1 MSKCQS
7 VKDLFFPILSASLLV
22 VPFSHPRLWVFAWFG
37 FVPLF
42 FAIENKS
49 KSRAFFLSYLTGL
62 IFWLGTI
69 YWLVYVTFIGLILLV
84 LYLALYFGIFGLF
97 YASSFN
103 LQASSSSQKACG
115 LRPVACSQILHS
127 AIFLP
132 SLWVVLEYLR
142 GHLLTGFPWA
152 LLGYSQYKNL
162 PIIQIA
168 DITGAYG
175 VSFLVMMGNVLIKEI
190 ICYRLYPYGHRQAIP
205 LRAQAGYRQKI
216 KKFLFL
222 ACGVWLVAC
231 SYGYYKL
238 HLSTVDYR
246 LSTIKVSLIQANI
259 PQELKWSPAAKED
272 IVNKYFRL
280 TKEILQ
286 ARPDL
291 IIWPE
296 TAMQDYLIIGKQGYS
311 NIDYLSNFVRELKVP
326 LLLGVVAVENEDF
339 YNSAVLFSGEGGI
352 LQRYDKL
359 HLVPFGEYIPLRAVL
374 PFLEAVV
381 PIGDFTAGKEYTVFQ
396 FPNKSQTPNPNIQ
409 NKFSVMIC
417 FEDVFSELAR
427 GFVQKGAGFL
437 VNITN
442 DAWFGDTREPYQH
455 LSASVFRAVENRV
468 SVLRAANTGVSC
480 FISPQGKIKTCVAD
494 KKGKETFIDGHITGN
509 IFIEKVR
516 PIYNKYGD
524 VFVIA
529 CFIAVGCGIIIK
541 LCLTLSS

>member
-1 MSKCQS
+1 MTSFLVPCS
-7 VKDLFFPILSASLLV
+7 SFLVKELLACILSAVLLIL
-22 VPFSHPRLWVFAWFG
+22 PFANSALWLFAWFG

-49 KSRAFFLSYLTGL
+49 KGRAFFLSYLTGL

-69 YWLVYVTFIGLILLV
+69 YWLVHVTLLGLILLS
-84 LYLALYFGIFGLF
+84 LYLALYFGLFGILISSYALSPITYNLF
-97 YASSFN
+97 
-103 LQASSSSQKACG
+103 
-115 LRPVACSQILHS
+115 
-127 AIFLP
+127 AIP
-132 SLWVVLEYLR
+132 SLWVALEYLR

-152 LLGYSQYKNL
+152 LLGYSQYQNL

-175 VSFLVMMGNVLIKEI
+175 VSFLLMMGNTVIYKVIGNRLWVEGKKNKIAILLSSMLLVLT
-190 ICYRLYPYGHRQAIP
+190 L
-205 LRAQAGYRQKI
+205 
-216 KKFLFL
+216 
-222 ACGVWLVAC
+222 
-231 SYGYYKL
+231 SYGYS
-238 HLSTVDYR
+238 HLNLLPTTYN
-246 LSTIKVSLIQANI
+246 LSPIRISLIQANI

-280 TKEILQ
+280 TREILQ

-296 TAMQDYLIIGKQGYS
+296 TAMQDYLIIDKQGYS

-326 LLLGVVAVENEDF
+326 FLLGVVAVENEDF
-339 YNSAVLFSGEGGI
+339 YNSAVLFSKEGGI

-381 PIGDFTAGKEYTVFQ
+381 PIGDFTAGREYTIF
-396 FPNKSQTPNPNIQ
+396 KSPVTRPTPNRGCPESPV
-409 NKFSVMIC
+409 KFSVLIC
-417 FEDVFSELAR
+417 FEDVFGELAR
-427 GFVQKGAGFL
+427 NFVKKGADFL

-442 DAWFGDTREPYQH
+442 DAWFGDTSEPYQH

-494 KKGKETFIDGHITGN
+494 KKGKQTFIDGHITGN
-509 IFIEKVR
+509 IFIAKVR
-516 PIYNKYGD
+516 SIYNKYGD
-524 VFVIA
+524 VFVLA
-529 CFIAVGCGIIIK
+529 CFIVVGCGIITK
-541 LCLTLSS
+541 LCSTLSS